1 VLKNK
6 DNNKKKSF
14 FDELETKYNLN
25 LYRKFLKGGNFVPD
39 KPKRKL
45 VTSDDIIK
53 NKNNVI
59 ALSQM
64 MSKAAFNEVEFVNLS
79 FSGITMIRTA
89 FVFSDLR
96 GSDFSKTVLKKCD
109 FSFANLQNC
118 NFSNAI
124 MIDCIFRHANMKN
137 ANFTATDTLFCDF
150 THADL

>member
-1 VLKNK
+1 MLKNK
-6 DNNKKKSF
+6 DNNNKKSL

-25 LYRKFLKGGNFVPD
+25 LYRKFLKGGDFVSD
-39 KPKRKL
+39 KPKKKL
-45 VTSDDIIK
+45 ITSEDIIK
-53 NKNNVI
+53 NKNNVV

-64 MSKAAFNEVEFVNLS
+64 MSKSAFNEVEFVNLS

-89 FVFSDLR
+89 FIFSDLR

-150 THADL
+150 THADF

>member
-1 VLKNK
+1 MLKNK
-6 DNNKKKSF
+6 DNNKTKSF

-25 LYRKFLKGGNFVPD
+25 IYKKFLKGGDFVSD
-39 KPKRKL
+39 RPKKKL
-45 VTSDDIIK
+45 VTSEDIIK

-64 MSKAAFNEVEFVNLS
+64 MSKSAFNEVEFLNLS

-150 THADL
+150 THADF

>member
-1 VLKNK
+1 MLKNK
-6 DNNKKKSF
+6 DNNKTKSF

-25 LYRKFLKGGNFVPD
+25 IYKKFLKGGDFVSD
-39 KPKRKL
+39 KPKKKL
-45 VTSDDIIK
+45 ITSEDIIK

-64 MSKAAFNEVEFVNLS
+64 MSKSAFNEVEFLNLS

-124 MIDCIFRHANMKN
+124 MIDCIFRHANMRN

-150 THADL
+150 THADF

>member
-6 DNNKKKSF
+6 DNNKTKSF

-25 LYRKFLKGGNFVPD
+25 IYKKFLKGGDFVSD
-39 KPKRKL
+39 RPKKKL
-45 VTSDDIIK
+45 VTSEDIIK

-64 MSKAAFNEVEFVNLS
+64 MSKSAFNEVEFLNLS

-124 MIDCIFRHANMKN
+124 MIDCIFRHANMRN

-150 THADL
+150 THADF

>member
-64 MSKAAFNEVEFVNLS
+64 MSKAALS

>member
-1 VLKNK
+1 MLKNK
-6 DNNKKKSF
+6 DNNKTKSF

-25 LYRKFLKGGNFVPD
+25 IYKKFLKGGDFVSD
-39 KPKRKL
+39 RPKKKL
-45 VTSDDIIK
+45 VTSEDIIK

-64 MSKAAFNEVEFVNLS
+64 MSKSAFNEVEFLNLS

-124 MIDCIFRHANMKN
+124 MIDCIFRHANMRN

-150 THADL
+150 THADF